1 MNRLESIVA
10 SLPRIDCGSCGAPTC
25 RAFAEDVV
33 LGKSQIT
40 DCTFKLRER
49 LQELAREMGSL
60 SEELPPTF
68 KNPRK

>member
-1 MNRLESIVA
+1 AV
-10 SLPRIDCGSCGAPTC
+10 DCGSCGAPTC

-33 LGKSQIT
+33 LDKAQLT

-60 SEELPPTF
+60 SEQLPPTL
-68 KNPRK
+68 KNQKSKG